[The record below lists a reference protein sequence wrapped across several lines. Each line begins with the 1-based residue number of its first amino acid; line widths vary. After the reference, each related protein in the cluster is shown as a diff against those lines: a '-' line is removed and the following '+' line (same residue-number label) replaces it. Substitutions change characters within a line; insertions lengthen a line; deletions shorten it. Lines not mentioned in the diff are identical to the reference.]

1 MRLIKGLLAAAITAA
16 LLVLP
21 AGALAKSRDRDHDRM
36 PDKWEKR
43 HHLNVRANDARRD
56 PDRDHLSNLAEFQ
69 RGTDPRDA
77 DTDNDG
83 TDDED
88 EVTGTVVSF
97 TNNVLT
103 IQLPGTGAGT
113 VSGTVTDATE
123 IECENDNEDDDAPT
137 ASASHDGSDDNSG
150 SGSQSSGSDDA
161 GDDDN
166 GDDEDGNCSTAN
178 LTQGAVVHEAEF
190 QTASDGS
197 TVFKEIKFE
206 PAA

>member
-21 AGALAKSRDRDHDRM
+21 AGALAKSRDRDHDGM

-43 HHLNVRANDARRD
+43 HHLNIRANDARKD
-56 PDRDHLSNLAEFQ
+56 PDRDHVSNLAEYQ

-77 DTDNDG
+77 DTDDDG
-83 TDDED
+83 TGDDS

-97 TNNVLT
+97 ANNVLT
-103 IQLPGTGAGT
+103 IQLRGTGAGT

-123 IECENDNEDDDAPT
+123 IECENGNDDDAAPT

-150 SGSQSSGSDDA
+150 SGSQSDGSDDGNDDQ

-166 GDDEDGNCSTAN
+166 GNCSTTN
-178 LTQGAVVHEAEF
+178 LTQGAIVHEAEF
-190 QTASDGS
+190 RTATDGS
-197 TVFKEIKFE
+197 TVFKDIKFE